1 MIKALTSSN
10 VSKSVLRI
18 IRWSLLVAVF
28 AAVLSSYAFAQ
39 QVSDAPL
46 TNAAVVKLVKAG
58 FKDKTIIAII
68 NSRPNR
74 FNLETEQ
81 LIQLKHNG
89 VSDNIILAM
98 LSFRDLVE
106 NDDERWADDSF
117 FGRSSGQRT
126 EADPKSSQGGSSD
139 IFGSGSSS
147 RSQSRGRNG
156 VGGGEN
162 EGNVTGSATVRII
175 RPASE
180 AGNAPAKLERT
191 PTLNN
196 EAVIRLVEAGFSEG
210 TIIKRIEDSPV
221 EFDLSPDKVAEL
233 HKRRVSDPIIG
244 AMSAAMS
251 DGPVKPLS
259 KPERN

>member
-1 MIKALTSSN
+1 MIKPFTRN
-10 VSKSVLRI
+10 VSKGVLRLV
-18 IRWSLLVAVF
+18 RWSLIVAIFVTVF
-28 AAVLSSYAFAQ
+28 SSSAFGQ
-39 QVSDAPL
+39 QSSDAPL

-58 FKDKTIIAII
+58 FKEKTIIAII
-68 NSRPNR
+68 DSRPNR

-89 VSDNIILAM
+89 VSDNVILAM

-117 FGRSSGQRT
+117 FGRSNGQRT
-126 EADPKSSQGGSSD
+126 ETDPKSSQGGSSD
-139 IFGSGSSS
+139 IFGSGSNS

-156 VGGGEN
+156 GGEGEN

-180 AGNAPAKLERT
+180 SGNAPAKLERT

-233 HKRRVSDPIIG
+233 HKRRVSDPIIA
-244 AMSAAMS
+244 AMTMAMS
-251 DGPVKPLS
+251 DGPVKP
-259 KPERN
+259 KTQPEKN